1 MKKEDILIRGHSCN
15 YVKVSYFLQLADWK
29 PNQRSIHHTGY
40 PDTVSKEG
48 YTTHGAFIVTYI
60 LFSFDVMIHPSRNR
74 SAQWNLYQNIKE
86 KQDIC
91 RNERSMSE
99 YMKCIPPW
107 ILNRDTWCDT
117 CDLLIILK
125 WRIPGSPSV

>member
-60 LFSFDVMIHPSRNR
+60 LFSFDVMIIHQGTDR
-74 SAQWNLYQNIKE
+74 
-86 KQDIC
+86 
-91 RNERSMSE
+91 
-99 YMKCIPPW
+99 
-107 ILNRDTWCDT
+107 LNGIFTKTSKKNKTYVAMNAPCQST
-117 CDLLIILK
+117 
-125 WRIPGSPSV
+125 